1 MDGEVQALLSRLYD
15 RARELLMQHRPAL
28 DALAQALLER
38 ETLDGAEAM
47 ALLEQHGVYSR
58 RTASA

>member
-1 MDGEVQALLSRLYD
+1 
-15 RARELLMQHRPAL
+15 MQHRPAL

-38 ETLDGAEAM
+38 ETLDGVEAM
-47 ALLEQHGVYSR
+47 ALLEQHGVYPR